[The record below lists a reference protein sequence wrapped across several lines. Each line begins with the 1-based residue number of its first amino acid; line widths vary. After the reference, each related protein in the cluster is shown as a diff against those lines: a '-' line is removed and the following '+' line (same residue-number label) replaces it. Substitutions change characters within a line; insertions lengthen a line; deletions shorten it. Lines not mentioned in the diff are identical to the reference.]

1 MTTAVSNTA
10 KPKFGQRPRGRNE
23 AVSGTGWGEPHE
35 PYGSRGKEGP
45 EKCSTFGTRGP
56 ATAVGSP
63 PFGGSPTDTINAH
76 SPGTLLLRRDLV
88 GPTKILAH
96 PMGPRPH
103 HVIPLPRVRLC
114 TLRPSDVALPRAR
127 TVQDLRGRAPTRLL
141 RTCVIHLRD
150 LLHHLRGG
158 LPTRTRPRIGISAVQ
173 DRIPRRHR
181 RRHHARRHH
190 PQPQPLPGTAPGL
203 HPRAVRLL
211 APRLLA
217 HLRGHRHLPA
227 VLRRPIVV
235 GVAPRPALP
244 AHRRPVH
251 HRQRTRGGIFRRA
264 PHQDHQPGAG
274 CCLLD
279 LDTFVCGW
287 GVGRVRG
294 SLVVAGEDASALTQE
309 TATGFN

>member
-1 MTTAVSNTA
+1 MTQSTLTALALCFCGGTMWVRRKSWRIRWDRALTMSFLFQGLGFA
-10 KPKFGQRPRGRNE
+10 LSAPAMSHYLEHPLFRI
-23 AVSGTGWGEPHE
+23 SG
-35 PYGSRGKEGP
+35 
-45 EKCSTFGTRGP
+45 
-56 ATAVGSP
+56 
-63 PFGGSPTDTINAH
+63 
-76 SPGTLLLRRDLV
+76 
-88 GPTKILAH
+88 
-96 PMGPRPH
+96 
-103 HVIPLPRVRLC
+103 
-114 TLRPSDVALPRAR
+114 VA
-127 TVQDLRGRAPTRLL
+127 
-141 RTCVIHLRD
+141 HLRD
-150 LLHHLRGG
+150 FFGHVLFICAICCVIYACG

-203 HPRAVRLL
+203 PRRAVRLL

-217 HLRGHRHLPA
+217 HLRGHRHLPT

-235 GVAPRPALP
+235 GVAARPALP

-251 HRQRTRGGIFRRA
+251 HRQRIRGGIFRRA
-264 PHQDHQPGAG
+264 PHQDHHQPGAG
-274 CCLLD
+274 CPLLD

-309 TATGFN
+309 TATEFN